1 MGFSENGATAG
12 SPASLAAEAAVQ
24 ALQGTK
30 SHDGASSTLRA
41 LLGSGVKHSSVQL
54 VCGDTLCCSGNL
66 LASEHATSL
75 LATGN
80 TLASAAVAARSAK
93 LLRE

>member
-1 MGFSENGATAG
+1 MGFSEPVG

-30 SHDGASSTLRA
+30 SPGSSTLQA
-41 LLGSGVKHSSVQL
+41 LLGSGVKHCSVQL
-54 VCGDTLCCSGNL
+54 VCGDTMCCSGNL
-66 LASEHATSL
+66 LAPEHATSL
-75 LATGN
+75 LAAGSN
-80 TLASAAVAARSAK
+80 ARTLASAAAAARSAK